1 MNLSVVGSVVS
12 VVLVV
17 AGVASY
23 HNAAIDNLDS
33 YHAAIAELRQTQSWT
48 TTPAELDQR
57 AAREWSARPAGA
69 HWQEHRDVL
78 ARATRDLDV
87 PAALANDLDAY
98 LNALDA
104 RAKALGAR
112 AEGPQSPGNA
122 LASLPAGPT
131 TNDLATS
138 ADALVHNLT
147 SHLNAKQSMAS
158 WYKQGMIAAV
168 VGLAVFWIV
177 AVSLHVRTARP
188 SAPLSPATRDAGGAK
203 HQRRGLAEASTSG
216 TLGAPGKRAAAT
228 MRQLRAALVA
238 ELVATRLAAAAQRM
252 GDIAI
257 ETRRM
262 SASNA
267 IATRIDDEAAYVA
280 TLAAR
285 IGAFRADPDA
295 VEIVNVADCA
305 DQAAQT
311 ANVQDA
317 VGAGGQNDE
326 DRGAMV
332 VEASA
337 PAILLMLV
345 TLLENAA
352 RAVRFAV
359 ERQPDYAGRVA
370 ISCRREPE
378 HVVVAVTDNGIGM
391 SPLQRERAFLPFCS
405 GWSEGAS
412 TEPHRSL
419 GVGLAITAKLVET
432 YGGTVSLGSLPGGG
446 TVAQIK
452 LPAATPANDV
462 MDQPSASKDATAA
475 TKRSSQP
482 PVSAEQALAWS

>member
-23 HNAAIDNLDS
+23 HNVAIDNLDS
-33 YHAAIAELRQTQSWT
+33 YDAAIAELRQTRQTQNLT
-48 TTPAELDQR
+48 TTPAEPES
-57 AAREWSARPAGA
+57 ARERDARLAGA
-69 HWQEHRDVL
+69 HWQEHRDAL
-78 ARATRDLDV
+78 ARAARDLDV
-87 PAALANDLDAY
+87 PAALANDLDTY

-104 RAKALGAR
+104 HAKALAP
-112 AEGPQSPGNA
+112 APDNA
-122 LASLPAGPT
+122 LTSLPAGPT

-138 ADALVHNLT
+138 ADALIHNLT

-158 WYKQGMIAAV
+158 WYQQGAIAAV

-177 AVSLHVRTARP
+177 AASLHARTATP
-188 SAPLSPATRDAGGAK
+188 SAPR
-203 HQRRGLAEASTSG
+203 QRRDPAEASPSRA
-216 TLGAPGKRAAAT
+216 LGASGKRAAAT

-238 ELVATRLAAAAQRM
+238 ELVATRLTAAAQRM

-262 SASNA
+262 SANNA
-267 IATRIDDEAAYVA
+267 IATRIDDEAANVA

-305 DQAAQT
+305 DQATQT
-311 ANVQDA
+311 ANVQDVA
-317 VGAGGQNDE
+317 VTRTGADGQNDAG
-326 DRGAMV
+326 RGAMV

-352 RAVRFAV
+352 RAVRFAA
-359 ERQPDYAGRVA
+359 ERQPDCAGRVA

-378 HVVVAVTDNGIGM
+378 HVVVAVADNGIGM

-412 TEPHRSL
+412 AEPRRSL

-432 YGGTVSLGSLPGGG
+432 YGGTISLGSLPGGG

-462 MDQPSASKDATAA
+462 MDQPSALSKNATVA
-475 TKRSSQP
+475 TQRGSQP
-482 PVSAEQALAWS
+482 PVSAEQALAWG